1 MKEFVTLRPKM
12 YSYLRNDG
20 CLEKKAKDTRQRVVT
35 TQIEFQEYKNCLKS
49 NKIIP
54 RLQQRFRSELN
65 NVFAGN
71 TNKLALTAN
80 VDKRI
85 QTLDR
90 FMSYLYSVGPRLLCK
105 EGSMRPPKTIF

>member
-1 MKEFVTLRPKM
+1 M

-35 TQIEFQEYKNCLKS
+35 TQIEFQEYKNYLKS